1 MVHCAIIAALPM
13 SENRGGLKD
22 RSSASRTMGRLP
34 TQCRQQHDFLL
45 GRALHHSID
54 LLGLRLKFQRHNCGS
69 VRLYCQEP
77 GATKKRMTR
86 SKGGQQVLQRPQNL
100 HALADADVVQVEVD
114 EAAHLRRKKCGA
126 VTDRLISVRAAGR
139 NRMER
144 WREERTEKGKKN

>member
-1 MVHCAIIAALPM
+1 
-13 SENRGGLKD
+13 
-22 RSSASRTMGRLP
+22 
-34 TQCRQQHDFLL
+34 
-45 GRALHHSID
+45 
-54 LLGLRLKFQRHNCGS
+54 
-69 VRLYCQEP
+69 
-77 GATKKRMTR
+77 
-86 SKGGQQVLQRPQNL
+86 VLQRPQNL